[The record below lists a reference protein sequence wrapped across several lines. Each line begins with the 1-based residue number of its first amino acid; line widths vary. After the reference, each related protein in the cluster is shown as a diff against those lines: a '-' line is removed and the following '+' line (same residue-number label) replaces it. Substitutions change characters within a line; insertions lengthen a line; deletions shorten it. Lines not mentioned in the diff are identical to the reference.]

1 MESPKP
7 LLIIFIK
14 NPEKGKVK
22 TRLAKEVGDERA
34 LEIYKQLLD
43 HTHVITTDLQV
54 EKIVYYSNQIDVGD
68 QWDLGG
74 YQKKVQEGKSLGDKM
89 CNAFQVGFESDR
101 HPICIVGSDCFEIN
115 ETIIAQA
122 FEKLKSYDYVI
133 GPAKDG
139 GYYLLGMREHSP
151 QLFTNKTYSTS
162 KVCDEAMDEIQHM
175 SKTCFLLPK
184 LSDVDTL
191 KDLNP

>member
-1 MESPKP
+1 MDSPKP

-43 HTHVITTDLQV
+43 HTHAITTDLSV
-54 EKIVYYSNQIDVGD
+54 EKAVYYSSKIDAGD
-68 QWDLGG
+68 QWEMGG
-74 YQKKVQEGKSLGDKM
+74 YQKSVQEGKDLGDKM
-89 CNAFQVGFESDR
+89 SNAFQAGFDSDY
-101 HPICIVGSDCFEIN
+101 HPICIIGSDCFEIN
-115 ETIIAQA
+115 ETIIAEA
-122 FEKLKSYDYVI
+122 FEKLKTYDFVI

-139 GYYLLGMREHSP
+139 GYYLLGMQEPSP
-151 QLFTNKTYSTS
+151 QLFANKTYSTS
-162 KVCDEAMDEIQHM
+162 EVCAEAMDEIRQM

-184 LSDVDTL
+184 LSDIDTL

>member
-1 MESPKP
+1 MNSPKP

-43 HTHVITTDLQV
+43 HTHAITTDLPI
-54 EKIVYYSNQIDVGD
+54 EKYVYYSSKIDAED

-74 YQKKVQEGKSLGDKM
+74 YQKSIQAGKDLGDKM
-89 CNAFQVGFESDR
+89 CNAFQAGFDKDH
-101 HPICIVGSDCFEIN
+101 HPICIIGSDCFEIN
-115 ETIIAQA
+115 ETIIAEA

-139 GYYLLGMREHSP
+139 GYYLLGMREYSP

-162 KVCDEAMDEIQHM
+162 KVCAEAIAEIKLM

-184 LSDVDTL
+184 LSDIDTL